1 MAYIQARAWLFR
13 ALSLS
18 LAVCWPS
25 AQVHE
30 TITFLLVTLPNIHR
44 LKFFFTLRLSN
55 KPFLIRLL
63 TTPPHL
69 KYVATLPCNL
79 SFIACLAD
87 INVSQCNVATY
98 ALCKVRWNFWYPFN
112 CKFTK
117 ESSSEKKL
125 LNRLRIYRMLSWVC
139 GPVFWPTLYIG
150 TGPVDLAAAWLF
162 IWQTGILMFTL
173 YRLSWTWN
181 EQKHK

>member
-18 LAVCWPS
+18 LAVRWPS

-44 LKFFFTLRLSN
+44 LKFFFTLTLSN

-87 INVSQCNVATY
+87 INVSQCNVA
-98 ALCKVRWNFWYPFN
+98 LCKVRWNFWYPFN

-125 LNRLRIYRMLSWVC
+125 LNRLRIDRMLSWVC
-139 GPVFWPTLYIG
+139 GPVFLAH
-150 TGPVDLAAAWLF
+150 PV
-162 IWQTGILMFTL
+162 
-173 YRLSWTWN
+173 YRNRSSRPGGCRTIHLTKRNSYVHVISTFVTWN
-181 EQKHK
+181 EQKRK